1 MLAVARGV
9 QGNIMSSYLHQICKI
24 IGVSRHPPPAR
35 SQQETGVLLAIAGV
49 VLAAN
54 KLCRSSPDA
63 GLALLRTNMVALIVC
78 RTKDGITKQSKS
90 ENTRSLASRQVSGVA
105 GEILSLQGVEG
116 GQECR
121 ISPGQH
127 ESKVVV
133 ANVDGPRVPVLIA
146 EKVDHVHGLQDVD
159 DHHRVGDVTQTLVLI
174 GCPRKVD
181 QSPGHNTRTTIM
193 EELEIPVGAKSR
205 VEFDA
210 SPEIVDQTTT
220 ELAVLRMRWE
230 EVALHLRKDCQSE
243 TIHIDRHQETLPIIR
258 NECRINVAIP
268 GGTDVQSVS
277 QCPRQKSVRFVVQL
291 VSRWGLLAEADLA
304 RKRAVQD
311 GLKEKP
317 ACVSSDC
324 SLRGLG

>member
-9 QGNIMSSYLHQICKI
+9 QGSIMSSYLHQICKI

-35 SQQETGVLLAIAGV
+35 SQQETGVLLAITGV

-146 EKVDHVHGLQDVD
+146 EKVNHVHGLQDVD

-181 QSPGHNTRTTIM
+181 QSPGHNTRTTIV

-210 SPEIVDQTTT
+210 SPEVVDQTTT